1 MLSAAFIVGVPL
13 FAEAFG
19 YAGYPQAYGG
29 APHVFAPYTYVNNYP
44 YGNAGTYQYPMQASS
59 YSYTYPS
66 YMYSYPQYQTGYSQS
81 GYYQP
86 NYQPVSYSPNY
97 GYGGYPAYASSYM
110 SGDEYCYS
118 GYGCY
123 PFYVAD
129 PHQWVYDYWTGTW
142 Y

>member
-66 YMYSYPQYQTGYSQS
+66 YMYS
-81 GYYQP
+81 
-86 NYQPVSYSPNY
+86 
-97 GYGGYPAYASSYM
+97 
-110 SGDEYCYS
+110 